1 MNTIFYYDFISILW
15 WLSLWTNINKKNI
28 FSTLFM
34 VIILSA
40 SHKLGLYFA
49 FEFIFAGFELLYAFL
64 AFPKSFPFR
73 VPILYIRADYWY
85 RSIFEQHLRREVIF
99 DNVFNLLALYTKL
112 YIWYRIISTKTNDR
126 CIKFLQ
132 KFLLVSIEM

>member
-1 MNTIFYYDFISILW
+1 MSNKTILCKGRMNTIFYYDFISILW

-64 AFPKSFPFR
+64 EFPKSFPFR

-99 DNVFNLLALYTKL
+99 DNVFNLLALYSRSGIVVRLNKKHCSKYKL
-112 YIWYRIISTKTNDR
+112 
-126 CIKFLQ
+126 
-132 KFLLVSIEM
+132 